1 MWIGWIEFDLLL
13 GDVHS
18 LKEKRSAVRPVL
30 AEIKRRFDVSVAET
44 GLQDQHRRTVIG
56 VGLVAA
62 DRAHLVEVLDAV
74 ERFVAARPDV
84 ELLSARQRELCS
96 DDA

>member
-1 MWIGWIEFDLLL
+1 VWIGWIEFDILL

-18 LKEKRSAVRPVL
+18 LKGKRSVVRPLL
-30 AEIKRRFDVSVAET
+30 AELKRRFDVSVAEV
-44 GLQDQHRRTVIG
+44 GDHDQYRRSRVG

-74 ERFVAARPDV
+74 DRFVAGRPEI
-84 ELLSARQRELCS
+84 ELLSARQREIHS
-96 DDA
+96 ED